1 MIADSGD
8 HASILDGCKLSGAR
22 LRPFRHNRLDKLEQM
37 LERAAGDGGGVLVV
51 VDGVYSMEGDVC
63 DVASVSELCRAHGAR
78 LMVDEAHGVGVL
90 GRDRDR
96 RVRALRRRGR
106 RRPADGH
113 LLEVAR
119 ELRRVHR
126 RARPR

>member
-22 LRPFRHNRLDKLEQM
+22 LRPFRHQRLDKLEPM

-51 VDGVYSMEGDVC
+51 VDGVYSMEGDIC
-63 DVASVSELCRAHGAR
+63 DVASVAELCRAHGAR

-90 GRDRDR
+90 GRP
-96 RVRALRRRGR
+96 RRRA
-106 RRPADGH
+106 PASSTAPRTGSTCGW
-113 LLEVAR
+113 APSPSR
-119 ELRRVHR
+119 SPAAAASSP
-126 RARPR
+126 ARPT